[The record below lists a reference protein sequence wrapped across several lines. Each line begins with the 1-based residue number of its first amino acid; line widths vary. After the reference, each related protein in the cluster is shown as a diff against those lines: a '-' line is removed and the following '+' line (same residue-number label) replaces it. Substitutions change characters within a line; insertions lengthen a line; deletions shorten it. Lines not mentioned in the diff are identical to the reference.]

1 MCPCNQ
7 VLKVTNTSPHKVV
20 FKVKTT
26 QPSWYYVR
34 PNQQVVDVGK
44 TEEVVIV
51 LVDAEC
57 ARFLE
62 CAARGV
68 PEKLDKHRF
77 LVQTKTLEDAE
88 YDAIVALQPG
98 QRTEGV
104 SAFRTHATDLLLRR
118 CLRANARS
126 CLAATLCFAHPL
138 RSPPTHSTQKS
149 GPTGPRTTGKT

>member
-1 MCPCNQ
+1 M
-7 VLKVTNTSPHKVV
+7 
-20 FKVKTT
+20 KTT

-57 ARFLE
+57 TRFLE
-62 CAARGV
+62 SAARGV

-88 YDAIVALQPG
+88 YEAIVALQPG

-104 SAFRTHATDLLLRR
+104 
-118 CLRANARS
+118 RANVCVCVCVHAYVHMSREKVWPHS
-126 CLAATLCFAHPL
+126 CCLLPSCWPCP
-138 RSPPTHSTQKS
+138 SIVC
-149 GPTGPRTTGKT
+149 